1 MKHNIKIS
9 INKNEISNWEQLAD
23 QSNYSHL
30 VKQFDVVNKEEFVD
44 EFIKEFENTDA
55 SLIPVI
61 KEKLVLW
68 LETMDEK
75 DLDVAENE
83 YQVIGKIILMTLIN
97 LYLKKNI
104 KIYC

>member
-1 MKHNIKIS
+1 MKHNIKLS
-9 INKNEISNWEQLAD
+9 INKNEISSWEQLAD

-44 EFIKEFENTDA
+44 ELIKEFENTDA
-55 SLIPVI
+55 SLIPVF

-83 YQVIGKIILMTLIN
+83 KLRDF
-97 LYLKKNI
+97 
-104 KIYC
+104 IYEMF